1 MTITANYIDI
11 FKHTVYPAV
20 LTVEKGKIVSIVPA
34 EQTCDTYVL
43 PGFVDAHI
51 HIESSM
57 LVPSEFARLAVRHG
71 TVATVSDPH
80 EIANVLGIKGVEYM
94 IDSATKVPFK
104 FHFGASPCVPATPF
118 ETSGAVL
125 GVNEIKTLL
134 KKEGIN
140 HLSEVMAFPSVIA
153 GDEEILAKIAAAKE
167 AGVPVDGHAPGL
179 RGTDLQTYIDA
190 GIQTDHEAS
199 SLEEA
204 QEKLERGMKIIIR
217 EGSAAKNFEALS
229 PLIDAWYEK
238 MMFCSDDR
246 HPNDLRRE
254 HIGALVARAVAQGND
269 LFKVLQMACVNPVEH
284 YRLNVGLLR
293 VGDSAD
299 FIEVKD
305 LESFEVLR
313 TVIDGVEVFA
323 EGKTLISRSN
333 VVEVNHFDAEPI
345 DKDDLLFTAVCEE
358 LEVIQ
363 VIDHELFTKEKLYHL
378 PHQGEFK
385 ADLSQ
390 DILKISVLNRYEA
403 GKKPAVAFVNGFGLK
418 KGAIASSVAHDS
430 HNIIAV
436 GCDDEAMAKAINAL
450 IVSKGGV
457 AATDG
462 ETVVHLP
469 LEVAGIMSSGDAFEV
484 AEAYEKVDRFV
495 KAVLGSPLSAPFMT
509 LSFMALLVIPELK
522 LSDKGL
528 FDGKAFHFVPVCH
541 EV

>member
-1 MTITANYIDI
+1 MTLTANYIDI
-11 FKHTVYPAV
+11 FNRKIYPACII
-20 LTVEKGKIVSIVPA
+20 VENAKITSVSPIDKV
-34 EQTCDTYVL
+34 CDTYIL
-43 PGFVDAHI
+43 PGFIDAHI

-71 TVATVSDPH
+71 TVATLSDPH
-80 EIANVLGIKGVEYM
+80 EIANVLGVRGVAYM
-94 IDSATKVPFK
+94 IENAQKVPFK

-125 GVNEIKTLL
+125 GVDEIKAVL
-134 KKEGIN
+134 KKPGIN

-167 AGVPVDGHAPGL
+167 VGVPVDGHAPGL
-179 RGTDLQTYIDA
+179 RGADLQTYIDA
-190 GIQTDHEAS
+190 GIETDHEAS
-199 SLEEA
+199 SYEEGE
-204 QEKLERGMKIIIR
+204 EKLERGMKIIIR
-217 EGSAAKNFEALS
+217 EGSAAKNFEVLS

-246 HPNDLRRE
+246 HPNDLYLE
-254 HIGALVARAVAQGND
+254 HINALVRRAVAQGHD

-284 YRLNVGLLR
+284 YRLDVGLLR
-293 VGDSAD
+293 EGDSAD

-323 EGKTLISRSN
+323 EGKTLIARSN
-333 VVEVNHFDAEPI
+333 VEEVNHFDAEPI
-345 DKDDLLFTAVCEE
+345 DKKDLLFTAECDS

-363 VIDHELFTKEKLYHL
+363 VIDHALFTKEKLYHL
-378 PHQGEFK
+378 PYQGEFK

-403 GKKPAVAFVNGFGLK
+403 GKKPAVAFVNGFGLQ

-436 GCDDEAMAKAINAL
+436 GCDEASMTKVINTL
-450 IVSKGGV
+450 IASKGGV

-469 LEVAGIMSSGDAFEV
+469 LEVAGIMSSGGAFEV
-484 AEAYEKVDRFV
+484 AKAYDKVDRFA

-541 EV
+541 KV

>member
-1 MTITANYIDI
+1 MNITANYVDI
-11 FKHTVYPAV
+11 FNYRIFPATVV
-20 LTVEKGKIVSIVPA
+20 VKNGKITSITPVDKLC
-34 EQTCDTYVL
+34 ETYIL
-43 PGFVDAHI
+43 PGFIDAHI

-57 LVPSEFARLAVRHG
+57 LVPSEFARLAVGHG

-80 EIANVLGIKGVEYM
+80 EIANVLGVKGVAYM
-94 IDSATKVPFK
+94 LESAAKVPFK

-125 GVNEIKTLL
+125 GVDEIKTLL
-134 KKEGIN
+134 QKEGIN

-153 GDEEILAKIAAAKE
+153 GDTEILAKIVAAKE

-179 RGTDLQTYIDA
+179 RGEDLQTYIDA

-199 SLEEA
+199 SYEEGK
-204 QEKLERGMKIIIR
+204 EKLERGMKIIIR
-217 EGSAAKNFEALS
+217 EGSAAKNFEALA
-229 PLIDAWYEK
+229 PLIDEWYEK

-246 HPNDLRRE
+246 HPNDLAKE
-254 HIGALVARAVAQGND
+254 HINALVVRAVAQGHD
-269 LFKVLQMACVNPVEH
+269 LFNVLQMACFNPVLH
-284 YRLNVGLLR
+284 YGLDVGLLR
-293 VGDSAD
+293 EGDSAD

-305 LESFEVLR
+305 LESFVVLR
-313 TVIDGVEVFA
+313 TVIDGIEVFA
-323 EGKTLISRSN
+323 EGKTLIARSN
-333 VVEVNHFDAEPI
+333 VEEVNHFDAEPI
-345 DKDDLLFTAVCEE
+345 DKKDLLFTAVCDE

-363 VIDHELFTKEKLYHL
+363 VIDHALFTKKKLYHL
-378 PHQGEFK
+378 PYQGKFK
-385 ADLSQ
+385 TDLSQ

-436 GCDDEAMAKAINAL
+436 GCDDVSMTKVINTL
-450 IVSKGGV
+450 IASKGGV

-462 ETVVHLP
+462 ETVMHLP

-484 AEAYEKVDRFV
+484 AKVYDKVDRFA

-528 FDGKAFHFVPVCH
+528 FDGKAFHFVPVCR
-541 EV
+541 